1 VTLHLTTFE
10 GEPHGKS
17 PTNAP
22 INAISDFRA
31 AQLLTLLQVI
41 EPKIVN
47 LQAHFIHL
55 VATEVAPS
63 QQATQQ
69 LAQLLSYGQPPK
81 VFEGKD
87 ADGAV
92 FIVSPRLGTVSPW
105 ASKATDIARN
115 CGLNVKRVERITEY
129 RAGLKHGLFGKTV
142 LTPDQRTRIAALLHD
157 RMTES
162 LLADRAQ
169 ATHLFTP
176 LQAAPLETIDVL
188 HGGKAALEQANIEFG
203 LALALDEIDYLVDA
217 FTRLNRNPT
226 DVELMMFAQA
236 NSEHCRHK
244 IFNADFTI
252 DGVAQGISLFG
263 MIRNTEKLN
272 PQHTVVAYSD
282 NASVMEGSKRQLF
295 TAKSMS
301 GAQNTGASSYQKY
314 SESDD
319 VLTHVLMKVETH
331 NHPTAISPFPGAST
345 GAGGEIRDEGAT
357 GRGSKPKAGLTGFT
371 VSRLFDGEYGK
382 PDHIAS
388 PLQIM
393 TEGPLGG
400 AAFNNEFGRPNLN
413 GYFREY
419 EQTVGGQRW
428 GYHKPIMIAGGVG
441 TIDAGLTKKI
451 LFPAGTLLIQ
461 LGGPGMRI
469 GMGGSAA
476 SSMATGT
483 NAAQL
488 DFDSVQRGNPEIE
501 RRAQE
506 VINQCA
512 QLGQANPIL
521 AIHDVGAGGLSNAFP
536 ELTNDAG
543 RGARFDLRAVPLEE
557 SGLSPKEIWSNE
569 SQERYVMAIAPES
582 LPQFTAFCERERC
595 PFAVIGVATEE
606 RDLVLTDAGDPSP
619 QPSPRNGRG
628 RQADLLPRPLA
639 GEGRGEGLPALVPV
653 NMPMEVLLGKPPK
666 MHRDVKSVKQTIKP
680 VDLAGID
687 LQASAIAVLSHPTV
701 ASKRFLIT
709 IGDRTVGGLTHRD
722 QMVGPWQVPVADCA
736 VTLADYQG
744 FAGEAMAMGER
755 TPLAVAGMGSGAA
768 ASGRMAV
775 AEAITNLLAA
785 PIELPRVKLSANWMA
800 ACGEPG
806 QDAAL
811 FETVK
816 AVGME
821 LCPALGVS
829 IPVGKDSLSMRTTW
843 KDGDEAK
850 KVTSPVS
857 LIISAFATLADVRG
871 TLTPQLNR
879 DEADTT
885 LILIDLGK
893 GQKRMGGSIL
903 AQTLN
908 CEDGDVPDLDDP
920 KDLINLVNA
929 INALRAKNQIMA
941 YHDRSDGGLMACV
954 CEMAFA
960 GNVGVALNIDMLLV
974 EGDGITDSRMEVGD
988 SKNWAGQVGVRR
1000 EELTLKALFN
1010 EELGAV
1016 IQVNTAIR
1024 NDVMQTLREHSLSK
1038 FSHFIG
1044 KTRPEHSQLKVGK
1057 GEVQVWRDTKA
1068 VFKAK
1073 LQDLHQVWDSVSW
1086 KICQQRDNPAGAD
1099 AEHAAA
1105 GNPADPGLH
1114 VYQPLTPTLSPEGR
1128 GGKSESTSS
1137 LVLPPLP
1144 LGEGRGEGSA
1154 APYLN
1159 LAKPKVAIL
1168 REQGVNSHMEMAY
1181 AFTQAGFDAYDVHMT
1196 DLQTG
1201 RAKLADFKGVVACG
1215 GFSYGDTLGAGI
1227 GWARSITFNPALAD
1241 QFKTFFAEKDTFGL
1255 GVCNGCQ
1262 MFAELANIIPGAE
1275 AWPRFTTNRSERFEA
1290 RLSQVEVLD
1299 SPSLFF
1305 KRMAGSRL
1313 PIAVAHGEGFANF
1326 DPALGG
1332 RGNPTH
1338 AIAAMRFTDNN
1349 GMATEA
1355 YPANPNGSP
1364 GGLTAVTTADGR
1376 FTAMMPHPE
1385 RVFRNIQMSWTPLD
1399 SAAHSPWMQLWHNAR
1414 RWVE

>member
-1 VTLHLTTFE
+1 VLNPKTACELPTSHYKATATVTLHLTTFE
-10 GEPHGKS
+10 GDAHGIS
-17 PTNAP
+17 AL
-22 INAISDFRA
+22 SDFRVQ
-31 AQLLTLLQVI
+31 QLL
-41 EPKIVN
+41 PR
-47 LQAHFIHL
+47 LQAIEGKIAGISARFVHL
-55 VATEVAPS
+55 VAIGSPPDEALKTR
-63 QQATQQ
+63 
-69 LAQLLSYGQPPK
+69 LAALLTYGDPCPASTAN
-81 VFEGKD
+81 ED
-87 ADGAV
+87 EALL
-92 FIVSPRLGTVSPW
+92 FIVSPRFGTVSPW
-105 ASKATDIARN
+105 ASKATDIAHN
-115 CGLNVKRVERITEY
+115 CGLAIKRIERITEY
-129 RAGLKHGLFGKTV
+129 RLTLKSGFFSKTA
-142 LTPDQRTRIAALLHD
+142 LSDAQRDQVAALLHD

-162 LLADRAQ
+162 VMTDRAQ
-169 ATHLFTP
+169 AAGLFTELQGAP
-176 LQAAPLETIDVL
+176 LQTINVL
-188 HGGKAALEQANIEFG
+188 AGGKAALEAANSEFG
-203 LALALDEIDYLVDA
+203 LALAADEIDYLVTA
-217 FTRLNRNPT
+217 FTGLQRNPT

-252 DGVAQGISLFG
+252 DGVAQDKSLFG

-282 NASVMEGSKRQLF
+282 NASVMEGLPVQRF
-295 TAKSMS
+295 YAKS
-301 GAQNTGASSYQKY
+301 ASSPEGVGATSYQSY
-314 SESDD
+314 SATND

-357 GRGSKPKAGLTGFT
+357 GRGSRPKAGLTGFT
-371 VSRLFDGEYGK
+371 VSRLFDGKGEGYGK
-382 PDHIAS
+382 PEHIAS

-400 AAFNNEFGRPNLN
+400 AAFNNEFGRPNLA

-476 SSMATGT
+476 SSMASGA

-512 QLGQANPIL
+512 QLGSANPIL

-536 ELTNDAG
+536 ELVNDAG

-582 LPQFTAFCERERC
+582 LPQFQAFCERERC

-606 RDLVLTDAGDPSP
+606 KQLVLSDKEA
-619 QPSPRNGRG
+619 
-628 RQADLLPRPLA
+628 AA
-639 GEGRGEGLPALVPV
+639 PV
-653 NMPMEVLLGKPPK
+653 DMPMNVLLGKPPR
-666 MHRDVKSVKQTIKP
+666 MLRDVKSVRNEIKP
-680 VDLAGID
+680 LALTGVDL
-687 LQASAIAVLSHPTV
+687 QKSVIAVLSHPTV

-709 IGDRTVGGLTHRD
+709 IGDRSVGGLTHRD

-744 FAGEAMAMGER
+744 FAGEAMSMGER
-755 TPLAVAGMGSGAA
+755 TPLAVVNAA

-811 FETVK
+811 YETVK

-829 IPVGKDSLSMRTTW
+829 IPVGKDSLSMRTVW
-843 KDGDEAK
+843 SDDGASK

-857 LIISAFATLADVRG
+857 LIVSAFATLADVRG
-871 TLTPQLNR
+871 TLTPQL
-879 DEADTT
+879 DASEADST

-893 GQKRMGGSIL
+893 GQARMGGSIL
-903 AQTLN
+903 AQTLEL
-908 CEDGDVPDLDDP
+908 EDGAVPDLEDP
-920 KDLINLVNA
+920 QDLVNLVKA
-929 INALRAKNQIMA
+929 INALRAQGQVLA
-941 YHDRSDGGLMACV
+941 YHDRSDGGLLATV

-960 GNVGVALNIDMLLV
+960 GHVGVSLNVDMLLL
-974 EGDGITDSRMEVGD
+974 EGDGISDSRMDTGD
-988 SKNWAGQVGVRR
+988 SKNWASQVGARR

-1010 EELGAV
+1010 EELGVV
-1016 IQVNTAIR
+1016 IQVRTEAR
-1024 NDVMQTLREHSLSK
+1024 NAVMQTLREHGLSR

-1044 KTRPEHSQLKVGK
+1044 KTRPQHASLEVGK
-1057 GEVQVWRDTKA
+1057 GEIQVWRDTKA
-1068 VFKAK
+1068 VFSAK
-1073 LQDLHQVWDSVSW
+1073 LQDLHQVWDAVSW
-1086 KICQQRDNPAGAD
+1086 KINQQRDNPACAD

-1105 GNPADPGLH
+1105 GDPLDPGLH
-1114 VYQPLTPTLSPEGR
+1114 VHLTFDPAKRPQ
-1128 GGKSESTSS
+1128 
-1137 LVLPPLP
+1137 
-1144 LGEGRGEGSA
+1144 
-1154 APYLN
+1154 APALN
-1159 LAKPKVAIL
+1159 LSRPRVAVL
-1168 REQGVNSHMEMAY
+1168 REQGVNSHVEMAY
-1181 AFTQAGFDAYDVHMT
+1181 AFTQAGFEACDVHMT

-1201 RAKLADFKGVVACG
+1201 RAQLADFTGVVACG

-1227 GWARSITFNPALAD
+1227 GWARSITFNPALSD
-1241 QFKTFFAEKDTFGL
+1241 QFQAFFGRPDTFGL

-1262 MFAELANIIPGAE
+1262 MFAELADIIPGAE

-1290 RLSQVEVLD
+1290 RLSLVEVLD
-1299 SPSLFF
+1299 SPSLFLQG
-1305 KRMAGSRL
+1305 MAGSRL
-1313 PIAVAHGEGFANF
+1313 PIAVAHGEGYANF
-1326 DPALGG
+1326 AY
-1332 RGNPTH
+1332 RGD
-1338 AIAAMRFTDNN
+1338 AAKVIAAMRFTDHH
-1349 GMATEA
+1349 GQPTEA
-1355 YPANPNGSP
+1355 YPANPNGSA

-1385 RVFRNIQMSWTPLD
+1385 RVFRNVQLSWTD
-1399 SAAHSPWMQLWHNAR
+1399 QDISASSPWMEIWRNAR
-1414 RWVE
+1414 KWVK